1 MHVVLLLQTLLSLS
15 KLALL
20 ASDENNDAELEGKC
34 QPTIVYELHF
44 SLACG
49 EPGLPLP
56 NLFLAVFL
64 AAFLFAP
71 LTIACSQANF
81 PLTPHTIWHTYPTL
95 SPHTLYD
102 TLTPPSHP
110 THYMTH
116 SPHPLTPH
124 TIWHT
129 HPTLSPHTLYD
140 FPDTSSKGVLWI
152 WFLKITPSGCW
163 IVFLDKYSSSWCP
176 RKILFFL
183 WGLSCQG
190 RASFQLSNVLCLF
203 DFFDFVFFFLEIIN
217 EHKIILHQ
225 ETLPSAVLQAR

>member
-56 NLFLAVFL
+56 NPLLAVFL

-71 LTIACSQANF
+71 STIACSQANF
-81 PLTPHTIWHTYPTL
+81 PLTQHTIWHTYPTL

-124 TIWHT
+124 LIWLPRYEFKGRT
-129 HPTLSPHTLYD
+129 MNMIFKNYAI
-140 FPDTSSKGVLWI
+140 GVLDCI
-152 WFLKITPSGCW
+152 SRQILKFL
-163 IVFLDKYSSSWCP
+163 VSS
-176 RKILFFL
+176 
-183 WGLSCQG
+183 
-190 RASFQLSNVLCLF
+190 
-203 DFFDFVFFFLEIIN
+203 
-217 EHKIILHQ
+217 
-225 ETLPSAVLQAR
+225 

>member
-34 QPTIVYELHF
+34 QPTIVYEVHF

-56 NLFLAVFL
+56 NPLLAVFL

-71 LTIACSQANF
+71 STKACSQANF
-81 PLTPHTIWHTYPTL
+81 PLTQHTIWHTYPTL

-190 RASFQLSNVLCLF
+190 RASFQLSNVLCLIF
-203 DFFDFVFFFLEIIN
+203 SILCFFF
-217 EHKIILHQ
+217 
-225 ETLPSAVLQAR
+225 

>member
-1 MHVVLLLQTLLSLS
+1 MSAHDCIRTSFLSS
-15 KLALL
+15 PWRAW
-20 ASDENNDAELEGKC
+20 APSP
-34 QPTIVYELHF
+34 QPSPRRFSCHF
-44 SLACG
+44 
-49 EPGLPLP
+49 PLRP
-56 NLFLAVFL
+56 FDYR
-64 AAFLFAP
+64 
-71 LTIACSQANF
+71 ACSQAN
-81 PLTPHTIWHTYPTL
+81 
-95 SPHTLYD
+95 S
-102 TLTPPSHP
+102 
-110 THYMTH
+110 
-116 SPHPLTPH
+116 PLTPH

-152 WFLKITPSGCW
+152 SFLKITPSRCW

-203 DFFDFVFFFLEIIN
+203 DFFDFVFFFVEIIN

>member
-56 NLFLAVFL
+56 NPHLAVFH

-71 LTIACSQANF
+71 STIACSQANF
-81 PLTPHTIWHTYPTL
+81 PLTQHTIWHTYPTL

-129 HPTLSPHTLYD
+129 HPTPYMTSQIRVQRAYYEYD
-140 FPDTSSKGVLWI
+140 F
-152 WFLKITPSGCW
+152 
-163 IVFLDKYSSSWCP
+163 
-176 RKILFFL
+176 
-183 WGLSCQG
+183 
-190 RASFQLSNVLCLF
+190 
-203 DFFDFVFFFLEIIN
+203 
-217 EHKIILHQ
+217 
-225 ETLPSAVLQAR
+225 

>member
-56 NLFLAVFL
+56 NPLLAVFL

-71 LTIACSQANF
+71 STIACSQANF
-81 PLTPHTIWHTYPTL
+81 PLTQHTIWHTYPTL

-124 TIWHT
+124 LIWLPRYEFKGRT
-129 HPTLSPHTLYD
+129 MNMILKNYAI
-140 FPDTSSKGVLWI
+140 GVLDCI
-152 WFLKITPSGCW
+152 SRQILKFL
-163 IVFLDKYSSSWCP
+163 VSS
-176 RKILFFL
+176 
-183 WGLSCQG
+183 
-190 RASFQLSNVLCLF
+190 
-203 DFFDFVFFFLEIIN
+203 
-217 EHKIILHQ
+217 
-225 ETLPSAVLQAR
+225 

>member
-56 NLFLAVFL
+56 NPLLAVFL
-64 AAFLFAP
+64 APFLFAP
-71 LTIACSQANF
+71 STIELVHRLI
-81 PLTPHTIWHTYPTL
+81 PL

-110 THYMTH
+110 THYMTSQIRVQRAYYAH
-116 SPHPLTPH
+116 
-124 TIWHT
+124 
-129 HPTLSPHTLYD
+129 D
-140 FPDTSSKGVLWI
+140 F
-152 WFLKITPSGCW
+152 
-163 IVFLDKYSSSWCP
+163 
-176 RKILFFL
+176 
-183 WGLSCQG
+183 
-190 RASFQLSNVLCLF
+190 
-203 DFFDFVFFFLEIIN
+203 
-217 EHKIILHQ
+217 
-225 ETLPSAVLQAR
+225 

>member
-56 NLFLAVFL
+56 NLLLAVFL

-81 PLTPHTIWHTYPTL
+81 PLTQHTIWHTYPTL

-124 TIWHT
+124 TIWLPRYEFKGRT
-129 HPTLSPHTLYD
+129 MNMIFKNYAIEVLDCISRQILK
-140 FPDTSSKGVLWI
+140 FLVSS
-152 WFLKITPSGCW
+152 
-163 IVFLDKYSSSWCP
+163 
-176 RKILFFL
+176 
-183 WGLSCQG
+183 
-190 RASFQLSNVLCLF
+190 
-203 DFFDFVFFFLEIIN
+203 
-217 EHKIILHQ
+217 
-225 ETLPSAVLQAR
+225 

>member
-49 EPGLPLP
+49 EPGLPLLNP
-56 NLFLAVFL
+56 LLAVFL

-71 LTIACSQANF
+71 STIACSQANF
-81 PLTPHTIWHTYPTL
+81 PLTQHTIWHTYPTL

-124 TIWHT
+124 TIWLPRYEFKGRT
-129 HPTLSPHTLYD
+129 MNMIFKNYAIEVLDCISRQILK
-140 FPDTSSKGVLWI
+140 FLVSS
-152 WFLKITPSGCW
+152 
-163 IVFLDKYSSSWCP
+163 
-176 RKILFFL
+176 
-183 WGLSCQG
+183 
-190 RASFQLSNVLCLF
+190 
-203 DFFDFVFFFLEIIN
+203 
-217 EHKIILHQ
+217 
-225 ETLPSAVLQAR
+225 

>member
-34 QPTIVYELHF
+34 QPTIVYEVHF

-56 NLFLAVFL
+56 NPLLAVFL

-71 LTIACSQANF
+71 STIACSQANF
-81 PLTPHTIWHTYPTL
+81 PLTQHTIWHTYPTL

-124 TIWHT
+124 LIWLPRYEFKGRT
-129 HPTLSPHTLYD
+129 MNMIFKNYAI
-140 FPDTSSKGVLWI
+140 GVLDCI
-152 WFLKITPSGCW
+152 SRQILKFL
-163 IVFLDKYSSSWCP
+163 VSS
-176 RKILFFL
+176 
-183 WGLSCQG
+183 
-190 RASFQLSNVLCLF
+190 
-203 DFFDFVFFFLEIIN
+203 
-217 EHKIILHQ
+217 
-225 ETLPSAVLQAR
+225 

>member
-56 NLFLAVFL
+56 NPLLAVFL
-64 AAFLFAP
+64 AAFLFVP
-71 LTIACSQANF
+71 STIACSQANF
-81 PLTPHTIWHTYPTL
+81 PLTQHTIWHTYPTL

-124 TIWHT
+124 LIWLPRYEFKGRT
-129 HPTLSPHTLYD
+129 MNMIFKNYAI
-140 FPDTSSKGVLWI
+140 GVLDCI
-152 WFLKITPSGCW
+152 SRQILKFL
-163 IVFLDKYSSSWCP
+163 VSS
-176 RKILFFL
+176 
-183 WGLSCQG
+183 
-190 RASFQLSNVLCLF
+190 
-203 DFFDFVFFFLEIIN
+203 
-217 EHKIILHQ
+217 
-225 ETLPSAVLQAR
+225 